1 MKFKVD
7 IKKYNI
13 DNMASDLKRSI
24 KETLPELADR
34 IERTIVDSFGKVGK
48 PKNRSGA
55 LSDSIKAVIY
65 NDIISV
71 GSDSP
76 YALIQEFGGIINGKP
91 WLMFKIDGEFK
102 KVKSV
107 TIKAKPYMISGVEAC
122 VNELTD
128 IIESNILNRL

>member
-1 MKFKVD
+1 MKFKID

-13 DNMASDLKRSI
+13 DNMESDLKRSI

-48 PKNRSGA
+48 PKNRSGD
-55 LSDSIKAVIY
+55 LSGSIKAVIY